1 MLRRQQPNADGVCLS
16 AADYIKPQNLG
27 QDFAGA
33 FVVSV
38 NAKSLI
44 DHYETAADRYS
55 LLLVRSI
62 IDRFAEAT
70 SEYVHKYVRR
80 EYWGYAPE
88 ETVSNAG
95 LLRGDYRGIRPAM
108 GYPMTPDQRLNH
120 SLAEL
125 LPFDKIGVTL
135 TENGAM
141 IPTSTVSG
149 LYISHPDAR
158 YFMIGKIGRDQLEDY
173 ASRREL
179 SVSDVENLLNK
190 NV

>member
-1 MLRRQQPNADGVCLS
+1 M
-16 AADYIKPQNLG
+16 
-27 QDFAGA
+27 
-33 FVVSV
+33 
-38 NAKSLI
+38 
-44 DHYETAADRYS
+44 
-55 LLLVRSI
+55 RSI